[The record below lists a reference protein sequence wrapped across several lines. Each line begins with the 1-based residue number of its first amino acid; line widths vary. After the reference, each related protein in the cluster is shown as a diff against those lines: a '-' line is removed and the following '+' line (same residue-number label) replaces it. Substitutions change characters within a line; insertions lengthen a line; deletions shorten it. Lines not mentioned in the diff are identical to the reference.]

1 MINNRIINFL
11 AKEYSKES
19 ELNDVCKLALLKSWS
34 EKEVLSDYEEVSVIE
49 LLDEFETKEMYFG
62 FFLKFPRRIIEKY
75 SFANKTIV
83 EYYTDPINNIEINYV
98 LNKGS
103 YVIEP
108 MKRMFEGIFVKDFQL
123 FFGEKLQYYISETNS
138 VSKQLVESGE
148 IIKDELTEY
157 DSGSAYQLLNDI
169 MLSYNQQEEETLISL
184 MRTYENK
191 KSIVDKMFH
200 KL

>member
-1 MINNRIINFL
+1 
-11 AKEYSKES
+11 
-19 ELNDVCKLALLKSWS
+19 
-34 EKEVLSDYEEVSVIE
+34 
-49 LLDEFETKEMYFG
+49 
-62 FFLKFPRRIIEKY
+62 
-75 SFANKTIV
+75 
-83 EYYTDPINNIEINYV
+83 
-98 LNKGS
+98 
-103 YVIEP
+103 
-108 MKRMFEGIFVKDFQL
+108 MFEGIFVKDFQL